1 MTADSIVAVVT
12 AVTALVAALG
22 GFVTVLIKLKTASAK
37 QATTSVKVDEIHA
50 ATVTPDTQPAIP
62 PPADAK
68 GLQ

>member
-22 GFVTVLIKLKTASAK
+22 GFVTVLIKLKTASVS
-37 QATTSVKVDEIHA
+37 QAATSVKVDAIHA
-50 ATVTPDTQPAIP
+50 ATVTPDTQPAIEP
-62 PPADAK
+62 PGNVK